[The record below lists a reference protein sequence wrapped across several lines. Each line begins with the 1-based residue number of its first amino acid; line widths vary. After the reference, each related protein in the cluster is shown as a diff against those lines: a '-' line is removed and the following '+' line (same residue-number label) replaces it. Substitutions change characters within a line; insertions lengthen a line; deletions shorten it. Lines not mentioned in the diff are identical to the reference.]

1 MVDLKPR
8 GMRWSQFAEKQTFLT
23 EGRTVESGDVSLFA
37 GLSGDFNPLHISE
50 TFAKKTPFKSR
61 VAHGLLT
68 LSISTGQQNQLGIF
82 EGTTLAYLGMDEVR
96 FLAPVRFGDTVR
108 TILRV
113 TSARVSSKPDRGVV
127 AFDITVKNQDDVD
140 VLTYKQSVLMA
151 GDPS

>member
-1 MVDLKPR
+1 
-8 GMRWSQFAEKQTFLT
+8 
-23 EGRTVESGDVSLFA
+23 
-37 GLSGDFNPLHISE
+37 
-50 TFAKKTPFKSR
+50 
-61 VAHGLLT
+61 
-68 LSISTGQQNQLGIF
+68 
-82 EGTTLAYLGMDEVR
+82 MDEVR

-108 TILRV
+108 TILSV

>member
-1 MVDLKPR
+1 
-8 GMRWSQFAEKQTFLT
+8 MRWSQFSEKQTFLT

-108 TILRV
+108 TILSV